1 MSAGFNIPDREEP
14 GANGSGRAIEK
25 LMKVEERVNILM
37 VDDQPSK
44 LLTYEAILSD
54 LGENLIRA
62 QSARQAL
69 DHLLKTQFAVVL
81 LDVNMPELDGFQLAD
96 MLRRHPRFQ
105 DLAIIFISA
114 THLTDRDQL

>member
-1 MSAGFNIPDREEP
+1 MLD
-14 GANGSGRAIEK
+14 K
-25 LMKVEERVNILM
+25 VNILM

-81 LDVNMPELDGFQLAD
+81 LDVNMPRTG
-96 MLRRHPRFQ
+96 RFPVGGH
-105 DLAIIFISA
+105 ASKASPFFR
-114 THLTDRDQL
+114 T